1 MPSALTRH
9 SESIIHITSVINV
22 FVPDKYL
29 PPNEFWWRFLKCLHT
44 TG

>member
-9 SESIIHITSVINV
+9 SESIIHFTPVINV

-29 PPNEFWWRFLKCLHT
+29 RPNEFWWRSLKCLHT